1 MRRVEQG
8 SVGYWW
14 LHIEGSC
21 DAGQEG
27 VEDRSG
33 SCDAVVSYVRL
44 KKKKSVVCGKEL
56 LWEHSTGASLCE
68 LEEAS

>member
-44 KKKKSVVCGKEL
+44 AVCRG
-56 LWEHSTGASLCE
+56 
-68 LEEAS
+68 

>member
-44 KKKKSVVCGKEL
+44 KKKNQWSVVKNCYGNTQQGPVFV
-56 LWEHSTGASLCE
+56 S
-68 LEEAS
+68 